1 MGDSETISRPADTMR
16 ERAGESRLKMWF
28 LISANRWLVTGIFS
42 VGAYATLLALHLF
55 GPSAARQ
62 LVTTSGVASLFGSVV
77 IALVTSITLVLSIAQ
92 FVLSQEIGPLG
103 EQETRMENETDFRND
118 VERTAGIAVAPAEP
132 SRFLRTLIE
141 TADAR
146 ARTLK
151 RAVSDENDLR
161 EIERYAEGLLDH
173 SRTVSDDLTGTDFGS
188 FDVLLPVLNYNYS
201 WKIFAARNLKAKYA
215 DSLPAEADAAFDD
228 LIEALRF
235 FAPAREHFKTH
246 YVQWEI
252 INISRGVLYGAM
264 PSLSVAAYMILV
276 FDPTGLS
283 GTALLGIDAAFLLVS
298 ALFVFTL
305 LPFAVVLAHV
315 LRILTMIQRTL
326 AIGPFVLRE
335 SDQLETA
342 RYDELAALEDR
353 RGGP

>member
-1 MGDSETISRPADTMR
+1 MR
-16 ERAGESRLKMWF
+16 ERAGESRLKIWF
-28 LISANRWLVTGIFS
+28 LISANRWLVTAIFS
-42 VGAYATLLALHLF
+42 IGAYLPLLGLYLV
-55 GPSAARQ
+55 GPSAARR
-62 LVTTSGVASLFGSVV
+62 LVSTSGISSLFGSIV

-103 EQETRMENETDFRND
+103 EQETRMENETQFRND
-118 VERTAGIAVAPAEP
+118 VESAAGIEVSPAEP

-141 TADAR
+141 TADSQ
-146 ARTLK
+146 ARTLR
-151 RAVSDENDLR
+151 RAVDGEGLP
-161 EIERYAEGLLDH
+161 EIERYAEGLLEH
-173 SRTVSDDLTGTDFGS
+173 SQTVSEELVGTDFGS
-188 FDVLLPVLNYNYS
+188 FAVLLPVLNYNYS
-201 WKIFAARNLKAKYA
+201 WKIFAARNLRAKYA
-215 DSLPAEADAAFDD
+215 DSLSTEADAALDD

-276 FDPTGLS
+276 FDPAGLTG
-283 GTALLGIDAAFLLVS
+283 TTVFGIDATFLVVS
-298 ALFVFTL
+298 TLFVVTL

-335 SDQLETA
+335 SDQLASA
-342 RYDELAALEDR
+342 RYDELAALEE
-353 RGGP
+353 GGDVQ